1 MGDTAD
7 MGQATSSWQHEDGII
22 PGMLPS
28 NAGGRTVH
36 TSGFV
41 VLDLL
46 VADGKMK
53 PVVGGTAANV
63 ATNLALLGW
72 QSSVSAL
79 LGDDRAGREIVRQ
92 LAEYGVD
99 TRSIVMD
106 PEVQTPVL
114 LHEVVNGRHRFRFSC
129 PHCGVKYA
137 KFRPLAPT
145 CAPSA
150 PDAAVHFFDRASS
163 YAIKIAQSVRDRAV
177 VVFEPGTPGRPPATA
192 ALAAASHILRVSSDL
207 GIDAAGEESAPQV
220 QIVGLGAAGVRYRLP
235 GEQDWTHMD
244 SRLDG
249 PLVDAGGA
257 GDWLTSGTLDT
268 IPFEGMCDGSL
279 PKAGLKKA
287 VENGLLLAA
296 SCCQFE
302 GTRGQVGNT
311 AWVAATKDQP
321 AASSFVPDLPSY
333 NTDACS
339 DCEAWFHHS

>member
-1 MGDTAD
+1 MSDAPDT
-7 MGQATSSWQHEDGII
+7 GQATSQWQQEDGTI
-22 PGMLPS
+22 PGMLPNS
-28 NAGGRTVH
+28 AGGRTVH

-99 TRSIVMD
+99 TSNVVLD

-129 PHCGVKYA
+129 PHCRAKYA
-137 KFRPLAPT
+137 KFRPLAPI

-150 PDAAVHFFDRASS
+150 PNAAVHFFDRASS

-207 GIDAAGEESAPQV
+207 GIDAAAEETSRQL
-220 QIVGLGAAGVRYRLP
+220 QIVGLGEAGVRYRRV
-235 GEQDWTHMD
+235 GEQDWTHLD

-257 GDWLTSGTLDT
+257 GDWLTSGTLDM
-268 IPFEGMCDGSL
+268 IPLEGVRDGSL
-279 PKAGLKKA
+279 QSADLEKA

-296 SCCQFE
+296 GCCHFE
-302 GTRGQVGNT
+302 GTRGQVGT
-311 AWVAATKDQP
+311 AVWAAATKHQK
-321 AASSFVPDLPSY
+321 AASAFVPVLPSY
-333 NTDACS
+333 ATADCT

>member
-1 MGDTAD
+1 MGDVA
-7 MGQATSSWQHEDGII
+7 GAGSATSQWQQEDGTL
-22 PGMLPS
+22 PGMFP
-28 NAGGRTVH
+28 NNVDGRTVH

-46 VADGKMK
+46 VADGRMK

-72 QSSVSAL
+72 QSTVSAL

-92 LAEYGVD
+92 LAEYGVN
-99 TRSIVMD
+99 TSGIVLD
-106 PEVQTPVL
+106 PDVQTPVL
-114 LHEVVNGRHRFRFSC
+114 LHEVVRGRHKFRFSC

-145 CAPSA
+145 CAPAA
-150 PDAAVHFFDRASS
+150 PEAAVHFFDRASS
-163 YAIKIAQSVRDRAV
+163 YAIKIARSVRDRAV

-192 ALAAASHILRVSSDL
+192 ALAAACHILRVSSDL
-207 GIDAAGEESAPQV
+207 GVDAAGEDTSPQV
-220 QIVGLGAAGVRYRLP
+220 QIVGLGADGVRYRLP
-235 GEQDWTHMD
+235 GEQGWTHLA

-268 IPFEGMCDGSL
+268 IPLGSIGGGSL
-279 PKAGLKKA
+279 QSVALEKAITSGLR
-287 VENGLLLAA
+287 LAA
-296 SCCQFE
+296 GCCQFE
-302 GTRGQVGNT
+302 GTRGQVGTT
-311 AWVAATKDQP
+311 AWAAATRYQR
-321 AASSFVPDLPSY
+321 AAKTFVPDLPSY
-333 NTDACS
+333 ATGDCA

>member
-1 MGDTAD
+1 MGDAAD
-7 MGQATSSWQHEDGII
+7 TGQATSQWQQEDGAI
-22 PGMLPS
+22 PGMLPNS
-28 NAGGRTVH
+28 AAGRTVH

-99 TRSIVMD
+99 TSNVVLD

-129 PHCGVKYA
+129 PHCGAKYA

-150 PDAAVHFFDRASS
+150 PEAAVHFFDRASS

-207 GIDAAGEESAPQV
+207 GIEAASEEVSPQL
-220 QIVGLGAAGVRYRLP
+220 QIVGLGEAGVRYRQVR
-235 GEQDWTHMD
+235 EQDWMHLG

-268 IPFEGMCDGSL
+268 IPLQDVRVGSL
-279 PKAGLKKA
+279 QSADLEKA

-302 GTRGQVGNT
+302 GTRGQIGTTVW
-311 AWVAATKDQP
+311 AAATKHQK
-321 AASSFVPDLPSY
+321 AASAFVPELPSY
-333 NTDACS
+333 AAADCT

>member
-1 MGDTAD
+1 MGDVAE
-7 MGQATSSWQHEDGII
+7 ASPSPWQQENRIV
-22 PGMLPS
+22 PS
-28 NAGGRTVH
+28 MVASKTGGRTVH
-36 TSGFV
+36 ASGFV

-92 LAEYGVD
+92 LAEYGVN
-99 TRSIVMD
+99 TSSIVLD
-106 PEVQTPVL
+106 SEVQTPVL
-114 LHEVVNGRHRFRFSC
+114 IHEVVKGRHKFRFSC

-145 CAPSA
+145 SA
-150 PDAAVHFFDRASS
+150 PAAPHAAVYFFDRASS
-163 YAIKIAQSVRDRAV
+163 YAIRIAQSVRDRAV

-207 GIDAAGEESAPQV
+207 GIDAAGEETSPQV
-220 QIVGLGAAGVRYRLP
+220 QIVGLGAEGVRYRLP
-235 GEQDWTHMD
+235 GEQDWNHLD

-257 GDWLTSGTLDT
+257 GDWLTSATLDT
-268 IPFEGMCDGSL
+268 IPLASVAEGTLQSAD
-279 PKAGLKKA
+279 LKEA
-287 VENGLLLAA
+287 VASGLLLAA
-296 SCCQFE
+296 GCCKFE
-302 GTRGQVGNT
+302 GTRGQVGT
-311 AWVAATKDQP
+311 ATWAAATAYRLGAK
-321 AASSFVPDLPSY
+321 SFVPELPSFA
-333 NTDACS
+333 TGDCA

>member
-1 MGDTAD
+1 MGDAAD
-7 MGQATSSWQHEDGII
+7 AGRATPQWQDATI
-22 PGMLPS
+22 PGMPLNS
-28 NAGGRTVH
+28 TGGRTVH

-46 VADGKMK
+46 VADGKMT

-99 TRSIVMD
+99 ISSVVLD
-106 PEVQTPVL
+106 PQVQTPVL
-114 LHEVVNGRHRFRFSC
+114 LHEVVKGRHRFRFSC
-129 PHCGVKYA
+129 PHCGAKYA

-163 YAIKIAQSVRDRAV
+163 YAIKVAQSVRDRAV

-192 ALAAASHILRVSSDL
+192 ALAATSHILRVSSDL
-207 GIDAAGEESAPQV
+207 GIDAAAEETSPQV
-220 QIVGLGAAGVRYRLP
+220 QIVGLGASGVRYRLA
-235 GEQDWTHMD
+235 GEQAWTHLE

-249 PLVDAGGA
+249 PLADAGGA

-268 IPFEGMCDGSL
+268 IPLDGIGNGSL
-279 PKAGLKKA
+279 QNSDLEKA

-296 SCCQFE
+296 GCCQFE
-302 GTRGQVGNT
+302 GTRGQVGTT
-311 AWVAATKDQP
+311 AWAAATRYQA
-321 AASSFVPDLPSY
+321 AASSFVPELPSY
-333 NTDACS
+333 ATGDCT
-339 DCEAWFHHS
+339 DCEAWFHPS

>member
-1 MGDTAD
+1 MGDAAD
-7 MGQATSSWQHEDGII
+7 TRPATPQWQQKRDTI
-22 PGMLPS
+22 PGMMP
-28 NAGGRTVH
+28 NGAGDRTVH
-36 TSGFV
+36 ASGFV

-92 LAEYGVD
+92 LSEYGVH
-99 TRSIVMD
+99 TSNVVLD
-106 PEVQTPVL
+106 PKVRTPVL
-114 LHEVVNGRHRFRFSC
+114 LHEVVTGRHRFRFSC
-129 PHCGVKYA
+129 PHCGAKYA

-150 PDAAVHFFDRASS
+150 PETAIHFFDRASS
-163 YAIKIAQSVRDRAV
+163 YAIKIAQSVRDQAV

-207 GIDAAGEESAPQV
+207 GIDAAAEGTSSQV
-220 QIVGLGAAGVRYRLP
+220 QIVGLGEAGVRYRLA
-235 GEQDWTHMD
+235 GEQDWTHLD

-249 PLVDAGGA
+249 PLVDAAGA
-257 GDWLTSGTLDT
+257 GDWLTSGMLST
-268 IPFEGMCDGSL
+268 IPLECVSDGSL
-279 PKAGLKKA
+279 QSADLEKA

-296 SCCQFE
+296 GCCQFE
-302 GTRGQVGNT
+302 GTRGQVGT
-311 AWVAATKDQP
+311 GVWAAATKYQT
-321 AASSFVPDLPSY
+321 AASSFVPELPTY
-333 NTDACS
+333 ATADCT

>member
-1 MGDTAD
+1 MGDAADTA
-7 MGQATSSWQHEDGII
+7 QVTSQWQQEDGAI

-28 NAGGRTVH
+28 DAGRTVH
-36 TSGFV
+36 ASGYV

-79 LGDDRAGREIVRQ
+79 LGDDRAGREVVRQ

-99 TRSIVMD
+99 TSRIVLD
-106 PEVQTPVL
+106 AEVQTPVL

-145 CAPSA
+145 SAPSA

-207 GIDAAGEESAPQV
+207 GIDAAEEETSPQV

-235 GEQDWTHMD
+235 GDRGWAHLD
-244 SRLDG
+244 SRLDA

-257 GDWLTSGTLDT
+257 GDWLTSGTLDM
-268 IPFEGMCDGSL
+268 IPIESFGAGSL
-279 PKAGLKKA
+279 LKTDLEKA
-287 VENGLLLAA
+287 VRTGLQLAA
-296 SCCQFE
+296 GCCQFE
-302 GTRGQVGNT
+302 GTRGQVGTT
-311 AWVAATKDQP
+311 AWAAATKHQP
-321 AASSFVPDLPSY
+321 SASSFVPDLPSY
-333 NTDACS
+333 STDDCS